1 MPSIPD
7 PTDLPGLFETANF
20 MAQQTDRWMFVAM
33 LIIFLICGAWM
44 TRYFTSQIQQ
54 ARQEF
59 TALSKDFTEH
69 LITTN
74 RELAVL
80 LAGATKALADNTRAL
95 EHVKEKL

>member
-1 MPSIPD
+1 MPPIPD

-33 LIIFLICGAWM
+33 LVIFLICGAWM
-44 TRYFTSQIQQ
+44 TRYFTAQIHQ
-54 ARQEF
+54 ARLEF
-59 TALSKDFTEH
+59 AVLSKEFTEH

-74 RELAVL
+74 RELAIL
-80 LAGATKALADNTRAL
+80 LAGTTKALADNTRAL